1 MSTLTEL
8 HRFIDTMKK
17 VTSEQE
23 LSDVLQDFTQ
33 WLGFDWFAM
42 GHHVDLA
49 RPPRQAIRVTNYD
62 PRWIEHV
69 VEQRYFADDPIH
81 AASMRAVTGFR
92 WDALPLPQL
101 TPRQQY
107 ILAQARQYGL
117 VAGYSVPIFLPGEYG
132 GTCSFA
138 GRSFD
143 KLRPYALELS
153 DVVAA
158 AAFECAR
165 RLMQAR
171 EGGLMAPVPVLK
183 PREREALI
191 LVGRGK
197 TDEGIA
203 EVMGI
208 TKKTAHGYIENVRL
222 AYGHLSRPSLVLR
235 AVFDNQFSFADAFW
249 R

>member
-1 MSTLTEL
+1 MFISREFI
-8 HRFIDTMKK
+8 RFINIMKD
-17 VTSEQE
+17 VSTENALSE
-23 LSDVLQDFTQ
+23 VLAEFTR
-33 WLGFDWFAM
+33 WLGFEWFAM

-49 RPPRQAIRVTNYD
+49 RPPRHAIRVTNYD
-62 PRWIEHV
+62 RRWIEQV

-81 AASMRAVTGFR
+81 AASMRTVAGFR
-92 WDALPLPQL
+92 WDELPF
-101 TPRQQY
+101 RHMSRRHRE
-107 ILAQARQYGL
+107 IMMQARQYGL
-117 VAGYSVPIFLPGEYG
+117 VAGYTVPIFLPGEYF

-143 KLRPYALELS
+143 RLRPYALELS

-165 RLMQAR
+165 RIMPAP
-171 EGGLMAPVPVLK
+171 GGGFSSPMPTLR

-197 TDEGIA
+197 TDA
-203 EVMGI
+203 EIGMLMGI
-208 TKKTAHGYIENVRL
+208 SKKTAHGYVENVRRS
-222 AYGHLSRPSLVLR
+222 YGSLPRPSLVLR
-235 AVFDNQFSFADAFW
+235 AVFDNQFSFADAFS